1 MLHAAPSMLHVVPS
15 MQHVVPSMQHAVPSM
30 LHVAPSM
37 LHAVPSMLHAA
48 PSMLHAVPSMLHA
61 APSMLL
67 AAPFMLLVAP
77 SILLAVLPEVSSIWM
92 SSSSNVI
99 LPSSCTKQG
108 MPIAPRALIV
118 VNSVRVSRRCRKDLS
133 ERTCCPMSTML
144 KCGLPFSCSFTCA
157 QSAQDSI
164 T

>member
-30 LHVAPSM
+30 LHAAPF
-37 LHAVPSMLHAA
+37 MLHAA
-48 PSMLHAVPSMLHA
+48 PSMLHA

-67 AAPFMLLVAP
+67 AAPSMLH
-77 SILLAVLPEVSSIWM
+77 AVLPEVSFIWM
-92 SSSSNVI
+92 SFSSNVI
-99 LPSSCTKQG
+99 LPSSCTKHG

-118 VNSVRVSRRCRKDLS
+118 VNSVWVSRRCRKDLS

>member
-1 MLHAAPSMLHVVPS
+1 
-15 MQHVVPSMQHAVPSM
+15 
-30 LHVAPSM
+30 M

-48 PSMLHAVPSMLHA
+48 PSMLHAAPSMLLAVPSMLHA
-61 APSMLL
+61 APFMLHAVPSMLH
-67 AAPFMLLVAP
+67 AALFMLH
-77 SILLAVLPEVSSIWM
+77 AVLPEVSSIWM

-118 VNSVRVSRRCRKDLS
+118 VNSVWESRRCRKDLS

>member
-15 MQHVVPSMQHAVPSM
+15 MQHAAPSM

-37 LHAVPSMLHAA
+37 LHVVPSMLHAA
-48 PSMLHAVPSMLHA
+48 QSMLHA
-61 APSMLL
+61 AP
-67 AAPFMLLVAP
+67 FMLH
-77 SILLAVLPEVSSIWM
+77 AVPPEVSSIWM
-92 SSSSNVI
+92 LSSSNVI

-108 MPIAPRALIV
+108 MPIAPHALIV
-118 VNSVRVSRRCRKDLS
+118 VNSAWESRRCRKDLS